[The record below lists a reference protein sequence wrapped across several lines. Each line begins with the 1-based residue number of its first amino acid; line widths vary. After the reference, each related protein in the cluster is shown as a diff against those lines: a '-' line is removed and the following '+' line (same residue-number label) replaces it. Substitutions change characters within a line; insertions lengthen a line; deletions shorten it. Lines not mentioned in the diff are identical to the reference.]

1 MFERIKPLGDR
12 VLIKRV
18 EAPEKTASG
27 IIIPDAAKDKAQTG
41 IVVAVGPG
49 RTTESGQKIT
59 LAVKEGDTVYFG
71 KYAGTQAGEEF
82 LIIKEDELL
91 GVIEESN

>member
-18 EAPEKTASG
+18 EAQEKTASG
-27 IIIPDAAKDKAQTG
+27 IIIPDAAKENAQTG
-41 IVVAVGPG
+41 KVIAVGPG
-49 RTTESGQKIT
+49 RITESGQTIT
-59 LAVKEGDTVYFG
+59 LAVKEGDIVYFG

>member
-41 IVVAVGPG
+41 KVIAVGPG
-49 RTTESGQKIT
+49 RITESGQTIT
-59 LAVKEGDTVYFG
+59 LAVKEGDIVYFG